1 MGHGRRTDVFSYINL
16 QIVQP
21 DYLHVGCKMK
31 ATCHILV
38 NDLQFVPDREE
49 CLVLYLTPR
58 RVLYITQESVLYCIL
73 PERVFFL

>member
-38 NDLQFVPDREE
+38 NDLHFVPDRD
-49 CLVLYLTPR
+49 
-58 RVLYITQESVLYCIL
+58 
-73 PERVFFL
+73 RVFHAVPDCEGVFCT